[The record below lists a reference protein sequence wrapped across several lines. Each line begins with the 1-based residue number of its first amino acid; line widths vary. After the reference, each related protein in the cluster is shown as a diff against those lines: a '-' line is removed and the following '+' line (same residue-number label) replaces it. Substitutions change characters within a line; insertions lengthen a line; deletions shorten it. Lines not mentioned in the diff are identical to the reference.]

1 MTVGPE
7 KQHFGFLGCSQ
18 VADFINGPNF
28 PPKVVLPPKLGHP
41 KYFIAYFFLLLKTKS
56 GTKSSI

>member
-7 KQHFGFLGCSQ
+7 KQHFGVFGCSQ

-28 PPKVVLPPKLGHP
+28 PPKLGHP
-41 KYFIAYFFLLLKTKS
+41 KYFMAYFFYS
-56 GTKSSI
+56 